1 MFFPRIELFLR
12 RLEVGGWRTTSCGLL
27 ALVLLA
33 VGYQSARLG
42 MTGLISELGQREVDR
57 WTASSRPRDMRE
69 LTRVARYY
77 TDSLDYWPD
86 NPWALERLGAL
97 DLARMRLSTIP
108 GQALAYTWAARLRYR
123 EALRQRPT
131 SPYLWAN
138 LALSKLYL
146 DQIDSEFFTALRNAN
161 ELGPWE
167 PATQQTVLFLGLAA
181 WEKLDPG
188 LRQMVSGVLERGA
201 VHNSAKMLEI
211 VKSFGRLEL
220 ICGMK
225 DYHIGGSAACRK
237 SDEASS
243 PGARKP

>member
-1 MFFPRIELFLR
+1 MPRHAWLKASAVALMLI
-12 RLEVGGWRTTSCGLL
+12 LL
-27 ALVLLA
+27 AITF
-33 VGYQSARLG
+33 QSARLG
-42 MTGLISELGQREVDR
+42 MAGMISELGQREVDR
-57 WTASSRPRDMRE
+57 WTASPRPRDMRE
-69 LTRVARYY
+69 VSRVARYF

-108 GQALAYTWAARLRYR
+108 HQAVAYTWAARLRYR

-146 DQIDSEFFTALRNAN
+146 DQIDSEFFTALRNAD

-181 WEKLDPG
+181 WEKLDPA

-201 VHNSAKMLEI
+201 VHNSAKIIEI

-220 ICGMK
+220 ICAMKAYHMGM
-225 DYHIGGSAACRK
+225 GAACRK
-237 SDEASS
+237 IGQTAN
-243 PGARKP
+243 PGTQKH

>member
-1 MFFPRIELFLR
+1 MVFARIELFLR
-12 RLEVGGWRTTSCGLL
+12 TLAIGGRRTAICCFV

-33 VGYQSARLG
+33 AGVQSARLG
-42 MTGLISELGQREVDR
+42 MTGLIAELGQHEVDR

-69 LTRVARYY
+69 VSRVARYF

-97 DLARMRLSTIP
+97 DLARMRLSTVP
-108 GQALAYTWAARLRYR
+108 RQALAYTWAARLRYR

-146 DQIDSEFFTALRNAN
+146 DQVDDELFTALRNAD

-167 PATQQTVLFLGLAA
+167 PATQQTVLFVGLAA
-181 WEKLDPG
+181 WEKLDSG
-188 LRQMVSGVLERGA
+188 LRQRIGGVLERGA
-201 VHNSAKMLEI
+201 VRNPAKMLEI
-211 VKSFGRLEL
+211 VKSFGRTDL

-225 DYHIGGSAACRK
+225 GYHVKGRSPCGNADQTAQ
-237 SDEASS
+237 
-243 PGARKP
+243 PGAHAK

>member
-1 MFFPRIELFLR
+1 MSPHA
-12 RLEVGGWRTTSCGLL
+12 WRTATCALL
-27 ALVLLA
+27 ALLLLA

-42 MTGLISELGQREVDR
+42 MAGLISELGQREVDR

-69 LTRVARYY
+69 VSRVARYF

-97 DLARMRLSTIP
+97 DLARMRLSTVP
-108 GQALAYTWAARLRYR
+108 RQAIAYAWAALLRYR

-161 ELGPWE
+161 ELGAWE
-167 PATQQTVLFLGLAA
+167 PATQQTVLFLGLAV
-181 WEKLDPG
+181 WEKPDPG
-188 LRQMVSGVLERGA
+188 LREMVYGVLERGA
-201 VHNSAKMLEI
+201 VHNSAKIIEI

-225 DYHIGGSAACRK
+225 DYHMGVGAACRK
-237 SDEASS
+237 IDEAAN
-243 PGARKP
+243 PAAQKH